1 MRASTRGFLGC
12 FISHVCSYFLSCLC
26 YNKVNRLRSLHVVV
40 FLWGK
45 IMNEKPEVSAKEFG
59 ALQAKVEYIKDGV
72 DKHTVMLER
81 IENIARTN
89 VTQAQLKTYIAE
101 HEKESEEKYV
111 KRAEIEGV
119 MNFWNLVTSN
129 LAKLFAIALVGLAI
143 YATNNLIQQNKA
155 VTELKEEVQQTQVR
169 RK

>member
-1 MRASTRGFLGC
+1 
-12 FISHVCSYFLSCLC
+12 
-26 YNKVNRLRSLHVVV
+26 
-40 FLWGK
+40 
-45 IMNEKPEVSAKEFG
+45 MNEKPEVSAKEFG

>member
-1 MRASTRGFLGC
+1 
-12 FISHVCSYFLSCLC
+12 
-26 YNKVNRLRSLHVVV
+26 
-40 FLWGK
+40 
-45 IMNEKPEVSAKEFG
+45 MNEQPEVSAKEFG

-81 IENIARTN
+81 IENIARAN
-89 VTQAQLKTYIAE
+89 VTQPQLKTYIAE

-111 KRAEIEGV
+111 KRTEIEGV
-119 MNFWNLVTSN
+119 MNFWSLVTSN

-155 VTELKEEVQQTQVR
+155 VTELKEEFQQTQMR

>member
-1 MRASTRGFLGC
+1 
-12 FISHVCSYFLSCLC
+12 
-26 YNKVNRLRSLHVVV
+26 
-40 FLWGK
+40 
-45 IMNEKPEVSAKEFG
+45 MNEQPEVSAKEFG

-81 IENIARTN
+81 IENIAQTN

-111 KRAEIEGV
+111 KRTEIEGV
-119 MNFWNLVTSN
+119 MNFWSLVTSN

-155 VTELKEEVQQTQVR
+155 VTELKEEVQQTVR
-169 RK
+169 RR

>member
-1 MRASTRGFLGC
+1 
-12 FISHVCSYFLSCLC
+12 
-26 YNKVNRLRSLHVVV
+26 
-40 FLWGK
+40 
-45 IMNEKPEVSAKEFG
+45 MNEKPEVSAKEFG

-89 VTQAQLKTYIAE
+89 VTQEQLKA
-101 HEKESEEKYV
+101 HEKESEKKYV
-111 KRAEIEGV
+111 KRTEIEGV
-119 MNFWNLVTSN
+119 MNFWKLVTSN

-143 YATNNLIQQNKA
+143 YATNNLIQQNKT
-155 VTELKEEVQQTQVR
+155 VTELQEEVQQTQVR

>member
-1 MRASTRGFLGC
+1 
-12 FISHVCSYFLSCLC
+12 
-26 YNKVNRLRSLHVVV
+26 
-40 FLWGK
+40 
-45 IMNEKPEVSAKEFG
+45 MNEKPEVSAKEFG

-81 IENIARTN
+81 IENIALDN

-111 KRAEIEGV
+111 KRTEIESV
-119 MNFWNLVTSN
+119 MNFWSLVTSN

-155 VTELKEEVQQTQVR
+155 VTELQEEVQQTQVR

>member
-1 MRASTRGFLGC
+1 M
-12 FISHVCSYFLSCLC
+12 
-26 YNKVNRLRSLHVVV
+26 NKNKKE
-40 FLWGK
+40 GN
-45 IMNEKPEVSAKEFG
+45 MEPEVSAKEFG
-59 ALQAKVEYIKDGV
+59 ALEADVRHIKEGV
-72 DKHTVMLER
+72 DKHTITLER
-81 IENIARTN
+81 IENIARAN

-111 KRAEIEGV
+111 KRTEVEGV
-119 MNFWNLVTSN
+119 MNFWKLVTSN

-155 VTELKEEVQQTQVR
+155 VTELQEEVQQTVR

>member
-1 MRASTRGFLGC
+1 
-12 FISHVCSYFLSCLC
+12 
-26 YNKVNRLRSLHVVV
+26 
-40 FLWGK
+40 
-45 IMNEKPEVSAKEFG
+45 MNEQPEVSAKEFG

-81 IENIARTN
+81 IENIARAN

-111 KRAEIEGV
+111 KRTEVEGV
-119 MNFWNLVTSN
+119 MNFWKLVTSN

-155 VTELKEEVQQTQVR
+155 VTELQEEVQQTQVR

>member
-1 MRASTRGFLGC
+1 
-12 FISHVCSYFLSCLC
+12 
-26 YNKVNRLRSLHVVV
+26 
-40 FLWGK
+40 
-45 IMNEKPEVSAKEFG
+45 MNEQPEVSAKEFG

-81 IENIARTN
+81 IENIARAN

-111 KRAEIEGV
+111 KRTEIEGV
-119 MNFWNLVTSN
+119 MNFWSLVTSN

-155 VTELKEEVQQTQVR
+155 VTELQEEVQQTVR

>member
-1 MRASTRGFLGC
+1 M
-12 FISHVCSYFLSCLC
+12 
-26 YNKVNRLRSLHVVV
+26 NKNKK
-40 FLWGK
+40 GGY
-45 IMNEKPEVSAKEFG
+45 MNNTNKEVSAKEFG
-59 ALQAKVEYIKDGV
+59 ALEADVRHIKEGV
-72 DKHTVMLER
+72 DKHTITLER
-81 IENIARTN
+81 IENIARAN

-111 KRAEIEGV
+111 KRTEVEGV
-119 MNFWNLVTSN
+119 MNFWKLVTSN

-155 VTELKEEVQQTQVR
+155 VTELQEEVQQTVR

>member
-1 MRASTRGFLGC
+1 
-12 FISHVCSYFLSCLC
+12 
-26 YNKVNRLRSLHVVV
+26 
-40 FLWGK
+40 
-45 IMNEKPEVSAKEFG
+45 MNEQPEVSAKEFG

-81 IENIARTN
+81 IENIARAN

-111 KRAEIEGV
+111 KRTEIEGV
-119 MNFWNLVTSN
+119 MNFWKLVTSN

-143 YATNNLIQQNKA
+143 YATNNLIQQNKT
-155 VTELKEEVQQTQVR
+155 VTELQEEVQQTVR

>member
-1 MRASTRGFLGC
+1 
-12 FISHVCSYFLSCLC
+12 
-26 YNKVNRLRSLHVVV
+26 
-40 FLWGK
+40 
-45 IMNEKPEVSAKEFG
+45 MNEKPEVSAKEFG

-81 IENIARTN
+81 IENIARDN

-111 KRAEIEGV
+111 KRTEIEGV
-119 MNFWNLVTSN
+119 ISFWKLVTSN

-155 VTELKEEVQQTQVR
+155 VTELKEEVQQTVR

>member
-1 MRASTRGFLGC
+1 
-12 FISHVCSYFLSCLC
+12 
-26 YNKVNRLRSLHVVV
+26 
-40 FLWGK
+40 
-45 IMNEKPEVSAKEFG
+45 MNEKPEVSAKEFG

-81 IENIARTN
+81 IENIARDN

-111 KRAEIEGV
+111 KRTEIEGV
-119 MNFWNLVTSN
+119 MNFWSLVTSN

-143 YATNNLIQQNKA
+143 YATNNLIQQNKT
-155 VTELKEEVQQTQVR
+155 VTELQEEVQQTVR

>member
-1 MRASTRGFLGC
+1 
-12 FISHVCSYFLSCLC
+12 
-26 YNKVNRLRSLHVVV
+26 
-40 FLWGK
+40 
-45 IMNEKPEVSAKEFG
+45 MNEQPEVSAKEFG

-81 IENIARTN
+81 IENIARDN

-111 KRAEIEGV
+111 KRTEIEGV
-119 MNFWNLVTSN
+119 MNFWSLVTSN

-155 VTELKEEVQQTQVR
+155 VTELKEEVQTQVR

>member
-1 MRASTRGFLGC
+1 
-12 FISHVCSYFLSCLC
+12 
-26 YNKVNRLRSLHVVV
+26 
-40 FLWGK
+40 
-45 IMNEKPEVSAKEFG
+45 MNEQPEVSAKEFG

-81 IENIARTN
+81 IENIARDN

-111 KRAEIEGV
+111 KRTEIEGV
-119 MNFWNLVTSN
+119 MNFWKLVTSN

-155 VTELKEEVQQTQVR
+155 VTELQEEVQQTQVR

>member
-1 MRASTRGFLGC
+1 M
-12 FISHVCSYFLSCLC
+12 
-26 YNKVNRLRSLHVVV
+26 NKNKKGEV
-40 FLWGK
+40 
-45 IMNEKPEVSAKEFG
+45 MEPEVSAKEFG
-59 ALQAKVEYIKDGV
+59 ALEADVRHIKEGV
-72 DKHTVMLER
+72 DKHTITLER
-81 IENIARTN
+81 IENIARDN

-111 KRAEIEGV
+111 KRTEIEGV
-119 MNFWNLVTSN
+119 MNFWSLVTSN

-155 VTELKEEVQQTQVR
+155 VTELQEEVQTQVR

>member
-1 MRASTRGFLGC
+1 M
-12 FISHVCSYFLSCLC
+12 
-26 YNKVNRLRSLHVVV
+26 NKNKKGEV
-40 FLWGK
+40 
-45 IMNEKPEVSAKEFG
+45 MEPEVSAKEFG
-59 ALQAKVEYIKDGV
+59 ALQANVEHIKEGV
-72 DKHTVMLER
+72 DKHSVILER
-81 IENIARTN
+81 IENITRTN

-111 KRAEIEGV
+111 KRTEIEGV
-119 MNFWNLVTSN
+119 MNFWSLVTSN

-155 VTELKEEVQQTQVR
+155 VTELQEEVQTQVR

>member
-1 MRASTRGFLGC
+1 
-12 FISHVCSYFLSCLC
+12 
-26 YNKVNRLRSLHVVV
+26 
-40 FLWGK
+40 
-45 IMNEKPEVSAKEFG
+45 MNEQPEVSAKEFG

-81 IENIARTN
+81 IENIARAN

-111 KRAEIEGV
+111 KRSEIEGV
-119 MNFWNLVTSN
+119 MNFWSLVTSN

-155 VTELKEEVQQTQVR
+155 VTELKEEVQQTQAR

>member
-1 MRASTRGFLGC
+1 M
-12 FISHVCSYFLSCLC
+12 
-26 YNKVNRLRSLHVVV
+26 NKNKKE
-40 FLWGK
+40 GN
-45 IMNEKPEVSAKEFG
+45 MEPEVSAKEFG
-59 ALQAKVEYIKDGV
+59 ALEADVRHIKEGV
-72 DKHTVMLER
+72 DKHTITLER
-81 IENIARTN
+81 IENIARAN

-111 KRAEIEGV
+111 KRTEIEGV
-119 MNFWNLVTSN
+119 ISFWKLVTSN

-155 VTELKEEVQQTQVR
+155 VTELQEEVQQTVR

>member
-1 MRASTRGFLGC
+1 MDNTD
-12 FISHVCSYFLSCLC
+12 
-26 YNKVNRLRSLHVVV
+26 K
-40 FLWGK
+40 
-45 IMNEKPEVSAKEFG
+45 EVSAKEFG

-81 IENIARTN
+81 IENIAQAN
-89 VTQAQLKTYIAE
+89 VTQAQLKAYIAE

-111 KRAEIEGV
+111 KRTEIEGV
-119 MNFWNLVTSN
+119 MNFWSLVTSN

-143 YATNNLIQQNKA
+143 YATNNLIQQNKT
-155 VTELKEEVQQTQVR
+155 VTELQEEAQQTVR

>member
-1 MRASTRGFLGC
+1 
-12 FISHVCSYFLSCLC
+12 
-26 YNKVNRLRSLHVVV
+26 
-40 FLWGK
+40 
-45 IMNEKPEVSAKEFG
+45 MNEKPEVSAKEFG

-81 IENIARTN
+81 IENIARAN

-111 KRAEIEGV
+111 KRTEVEGV
-119 MNFWNLVTSN
+119 MNFWKLVTSN
-129 LAKLFAIALVGLAI
+129 LAKLFAIALVILAI

-155 VTELKEEVQQTQVR
+155 ITELQEEVQQSQVKR
-169 RK
+169 R

>member
-1 MRASTRGFLGC
+1 
-12 FISHVCSYFLSCLC
+12 
-26 YNKVNRLRSLHVVV
+26 
-40 FLWGK
+40 
-45 IMNEKPEVSAKEFG
+45 MNEQPEVSAKEFG

-81 IENIARTN
+81 IENIARDN

-111 KRAEIEGV
+111 KRTEIEGV
-119 MNFWNLVTSN
+119 MNFWSLVTSN

-155 VTELKEEVQQTQVR
+155 VTELKEEVQTQR
-169 RK
+169 SK

>member
-1 MRASTRGFLGC
+1 
-12 FISHVCSYFLSCLC
+12 
-26 YNKVNRLRSLHVVV
+26 
-40 FLWGK
+40 
-45 IMNEKPEVSAKEFG
+45 MNEQPEVSAKEFG

-81 IENIARTN
+81 IENIARAN

-111 KRAEIEGV
+111 KRTEIEGV
-119 MNFWNLVTSN
+119 MNFWSLVTSN

-143 YATNNLIQQNKA
+143 YATNNLIQQNKT
-155 VTELKEEVQQTQVR
+155 VTELKEEVQQTQVKR
-169 RK
+169 R

>member
-1 MRASTRGFLGC
+1 
-12 FISHVCSYFLSCLC
+12 
-26 YNKVNRLRSLHVVV
+26 
-40 FLWGK
+40 
-45 IMNEKPEVSAKEFG
+45 MNEQPEVSAKEFG

-81 IENIARTN
+81 IENIARDN

-101 HEKESEEKYV
+101 HEKESEEKYI
-111 KRAEIEGV
+111 KRTEIEGV
-119 MNFWNLVTSN
+119 MNFWSLVTSN

>member
-1 MRASTRGFLGC
+1 M
-12 FISHVCSYFLSCLC
+12 
-26 YNKVNRLRSLHVVV
+26 NKNKK
-40 FLWGK
+40 GGY
-45 IMNEKPEVSAKEFG
+45 MNNTNKEVSAKEFG

-81 IENIARTN
+81 IENIARAN
-89 VTQAQLKTYIAE
+89 VTQSQLKTYIAE

-111 KRAEIEGV
+111 KRTEIEGV
-119 MNFWNLVTSN
+119 MNFWSLVTSN

-155 VTELKEEVQQTQVR
+155 VTELQEEVQQTVR

>member
-1 MRASTRGFLGC
+1 
-12 FISHVCSYFLSCLC
+12 
-26 YNKVNRLRSLHVVV
+26 
-40 FLWGK
+40 
-45 IMNEKPEVSAKEFG
+45 MNEQPEVSAKEFG

-89 VTQAQLKTYIAE
+89 VTQAQLKAYIAE

-111 KRAEIEGV
+111 KRTEVEGV
-119 MNFWNLVTSN
+119 MNFWKLVTSN

-169 RK
+169 RR